1 MIRPIEW
8 DNERVKVLDQ
18 TSLPQDIV
26 WFECSFPSEIA
37 EAIENMQIRGAP
49 LIGVAA
55 AFGVALAAIQYKS
68 KGYDEFIKAIKNVV
82 NRLQKTRPTAVNLAW
97 ALNRMLN
104 LANKNN
110 NVKECCDL
118 LVKEAQEIMREDE
131 AMCRKIGEAG
141 KVLLKGDGVIKVITH
156 CNAGALA
163 TAGWGT
169 ALGVIRSAHECGTL
183 LHVYMDETRP
193 ALQGARLTAWELSQD
208 KIPCT
213 LITDNMAGF
222 LMQKEKIHAVIVG
235 ADRITANGDF
245 ANKIGTYMLA
255 VMAKTHQ
262 IPFYVAA
269 PYSSVDLTLFG
280 GDKIPI
286 EERSSK
292 EVTHIQNCLVAP
304 IGINVWNP
312 AFDVTPYEYVT
323 AFITERGIISPPF
336 KENIAAFFN
345 DQLTV

>member
-8 DNERVKVLDQ
+8 DNERVKILDQ
-18 TSLPQDIV
+18 TSLPQDVI
-26 WFECSFPSEIA
+26 WFKCSFYEEIA

-55 AFGVALAAIQYKS
+55 AFGVALAAIQYKNE
-68 KGYDEFIKAIKNVV
+68 GHDEFIEAMKNVV

-97 ALNRMLN
+97 ALNRMSGIV
-104 LANKNN
+104 NKHN
-110 NVKECCDL
+110 NVKKCCEL
-118 LVKEAQEIMREDE
+118 LVQEAQVIMHEDE

-141 KVLLKGDGVIKVITH
+141 KVLLEGDGVVNVITH

-169 ALGVIRSAHECGTL
+169 ALGVIRSAYESGTL
-183 LHVYMDETRP
+183 LHVYVDETRP

-222 LMQKEKIHAVIVG
+222 LMQKKKIHAVIVG

-255 VMAKTHQ
+255 VMAKTHY

-269 PYSSVDLTLFG
+269 PYSSIDLTLPD
-280 GDKIPI
+280 GDRIPI

-292 EVTHIQNCLVAP
+292 EVTHIQNCAVAP
-304 IGINVWNP
+304 TGIDVWNP
-312 AFDVTPYEYVT
+312 AFDVTPCEYVT

-336 KENIAAFFN
+336 KENMASFFN
-345 DQLTV
+345 DQLAV